1 MSTVQ
6 EIQDAIRALPQKE
19 REKLVQDLPHLLPE
33 LNAEAEWARIIQDPR
48 PHPALTALGD
58 AIEAQLKANP
68 EALPEIRNSDFDGR
82 S

>member
-6 EIQDAIRALPQKE
+6 EIEDAIRALPETE
-19 REKLVQDLPHLLPE
+19 RAKLVHVLPSLLPE
-33 LNAEAEWARIIQDPR
+33 LNAEAEWSRIILDPR
-48 PHPALTALGD
+48 PRPALTALGN

-68 EALPEIRNSDFDGR
+68 EALPEIQDSDFDGR